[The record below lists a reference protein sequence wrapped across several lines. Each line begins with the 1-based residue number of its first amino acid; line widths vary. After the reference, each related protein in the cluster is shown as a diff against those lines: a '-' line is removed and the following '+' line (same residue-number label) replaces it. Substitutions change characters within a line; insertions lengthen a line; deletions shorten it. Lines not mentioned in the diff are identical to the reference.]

1 MKLLNLAKSRLQENR
16 NIDLK
21 TQKDY
26 VQKERNNLLF
36 RFTDWPKIGEPKLQH
51 RIQVDNFKNLT
62 LKYTIYIHTYITSI
76 CEGLKNSYWV
86 REIAD

>member
-16 NIDLK
+16 NIALK

-36 RFTDWPKIGEPKLQH
+36 RFTDWPKMGEPKLQH
-51 RIQVDNFKNLT
+51 RIQVVNFKNLT
-62 LKYTIYIHTYITSI
+62 LKYIIYIYI
-76 CEGLKNSYWV
+76 Y
-86 REIAD
+86 IA